1 MSETMHSV
9 VVSVTRSIQQRSQAS
24 RTAYLE
30 KIGQLAVQGKQRAQ
44 LSCSNLAHGVATCSS
59 SEKATILDFTRVNLG
74 IITSYNDMVSA
85 HQPYAVYPQQIKT
98 ALAETGHTAQVAGG
112 VPAMCDGVTQGHPG
126 MELSLYSRD
135 LIAQATALSLSHNTF
150 DGTLLLGVCDKI
162 APGQL
167 MGALAFGHIPAAF
180 VPTGPMATGIS
191 NDEKVAVRQ
200 KYVAG
205 EVDNSDL
212 LDMECRAYH
221 SPGTCTFY
229 GTANSN
235 QLVLE
240 AMGLMLPGS
249 AFIPPTD
256 PLRKALTDK
265 IVTHLAAVST
275 NSHSDKALG
284 RVVDEKSV
292 VNGLVALLASGGST
306 NHTIH
311 LLAVARAAGWQVT
324 WDDLDALSDAVPLLV
339 KMYPNGA
346 ADINAFQLAGGVSTL
361 MRSLNRRGLIWMDA
375 NPVYGSM
382 TDYLTAPYL
391 DADGKLVFAPAL
403 PTADPGVIAADDTC
417 FSHQGGLKL
426 LSGNLGRGV
435 MKVSAVAELHR
446 YVKAPA
452 RVFNSQH
459 DVEAAY
465 KKGELDSDVV
475 IVVRYNGPV
484 ANGMPELHKLMPIMS
499 NLMKQGINTALVT
512 DGRLS
517 GASGKV
523 PAVIHMTPE
532 ACRGGLL
539 AKLRDGDEI
548 EVDGL
553 TGRVRVL
560 NDIEQ
565 RPAVEVDCAAD
576 HIGYGRELFGMFRQ
590 VISSAEQ
597 GASIFS
603 LSTYNRIQ

>member
-1 MSETMHSV
+1 MSKSINSV
-9 VVSVTRSIQQRSQAS
+9 VASVTQSIQQRSQTS
-24 RTAYLE
+24 RKAYLDNID
-30 KIGQLAVQGKQRAQ
+30 KLAAQGKQRAH
-44 LSCSNLAHGVATCSS
+44 LSCGNLAHGVAACSS
-59 SEKATILDFTRVNLG
+59 SEKQSILDFTKVNLG
-74 IITSYNDMVSA
+74 IITAYNDMVSA
-85 HQPYAVYPQQIKT
+85 HQPYVDYPDQIKA

-112 VPAMCDGVTQGHPG
+112 VPAMCDGVTQGNPG

-135 LIAQATALSLSHNTF
+135 LIAQSTALSLSHNTF
-150 DGTLLLGVCDKI
+150 DGTLLLSVCDKI

-167 MGALAFGHIPAAF
+167 MGALAFGHMPAAF

-191 NDEKVAVRQ
+191 NDEKVSVRQ
-200 KYVAG
+200 KFVAG
-205 EVDNSDL
+205 EVDKSAL

-249 AFIPPTD
+249 AFIPPTA
-256 PLRKALTDK
+256 PLRKVLTDK
-265 IVTHLAAVST
+265 IATHIAAVST
-275 NSHSDKALG
+275 SNYSEKALAH
-284 RVVDEKSV
+284 VMDEKSV

-311 LLAVARAAGWQVT
+311 LLAVARAGGWIVT
-324 WDDLDALSDAVPLLV
+324 WDDLDALSDVIPLLV
-339 KMYPNGA
+339 KMYPNGS
-346 ADINAFQLAGGVSTL
+346 ADINAFQQAGGVSTL
-361 MRSLNRRGLIWMDA
+361 MRTLSKRGLIWMDA

-382 TDYLTAPYL
+382 EDYLTAPYL
-391 DADGKLVFAPAL
+391 DADGQLAFTPAQ
-403 PTADPGVIAADDTC
+403 PTADPSVIATDDSS
-417 FSHQGGLKL
+417 FSTQGGLKL

-435 MKVSAVAELHR
+435 MKVSAVAEEHR
-446 YVKAPA
+446 YVRAPA

-465 KKGELDSDVV
+465 KQGELTEDAV
-475 IVVRYNGPV
+475 IVVRYNGPA
-484 ANGMPELHKLMPIMS
+484 ANGMPELHKLMPIMG
-499 NLMKQGINTALVT
+499 NLMKQGLQIALVT

-539 AKLRDGDEI
+539 AKLRDGDEV

-553 TGRVRVL
+553 TGSIKVL
-560 NDIEQ
+560 TDIEDRQ
-565 RPAVEVDCAAD
+565 AATIDLSSD
-576 HIGYGRELFGMFRQ
+576 HTGFGRELFGIFRNT
-590 VISSAEQ
+590 ISSAEE
-597 GASIFS
+597 GATVF
-603 LSTYNRIQ
+603 

>member
-1 MSETMHSV
+1 MSKSINSV
-9 VVSVTRSIQQRSQAS
+9 VASVTQSIQERSKAS
-24 RTAYLE
+24 RKAYLDN
-30 KIGQLAVQGKQRAQ
+30 IDTLAAQGKQRAH
-44 LSCSNLAHGVATCSS
+44 LSCGNLAHGVATCSS
-59 SEKATILDFTRVNLG
+59 SEKQSILDFTKVNLG
-74 IITSYNDMVSA
+74 IITAYNDMVSA
-85 HQPYAVYPQQIKT
+85 HQPYVDYPDQIKA

-112 VPAMCDGVTQGHPG
+112 VPAMCDGVTQGNPG

-135 LIAQATALSLSHNTF
+135 LIAQSTALSLSHNTF
-150 DGTLLLGVCDKI
+150 DGTLLLSVCDKI

-167 MGALAFGHIPAAF
+167 MGALAFGHMPAAF

-191 NDEKVAVRQ
+191 NDEKVSIRQ
-200 KYVAG
+200 KFVAG
-205 EVDNSDL
+205 EVDKAAL

-256 PLRKALTDK
+256 PLRQVLTDK
-265 IVTHLAAVST
+265 IATHIASVST
-275 NSHSDKALG
+275 GNYSPKALAH
-284 RVVDEKSV
+284 VMDEKSV

-311 LLAVARAAGWQVT
+311 LLAVARAGGWIVT
-324 WDDLDALSDAVPLLV
+324 WDDLDALSAVVPLLV
-339 KMYPNGA
+339 KMYPNGS
-346 ADINAFQLAGGVSTL
+346 ADINAFQQAGGVSTL
-361 MRSLNRRGLIWMDA
+361 MRTLSKRGLIWMDA

-382 TDYLTAPYL
+382 EDYLTAPYL
-391 DADGKLVFAPAL
+391 NEEGQLAFTPAQ
-403 PTADPGVIAADDTC
+403 PTSNPEVIAADNAS
-417 FSHQGGLKL
+417 FSTQGGLKL

-435 MKVSAVAELHR
+435 MKVSAVAEEHR
-446 YVKAPA
+446 YVRAPA

-465 KKGELDSDVV
+465 KQGELTEDAV
-475 IVVRYNGPV
+475 IVVRHNGPA
-484 ANGMPELHKLMPIMS
+484 ANGMPELHKLMPIMG
-499 NLMKQGINTALVT
+499 NLMKQGLQIALVT

-553 TGRVRVL
+553 TGSIKVL
-560 NDIEQ
+560 TDIEN
-565 RPAVEVDCAAD
+565 REAEPVDISSD
-576 HIGYGRELFGMFRQ
+576 HIGYGRELFAIFRQ
-590 VISSAEQ
+590 SISSAEE
-597 GASIFS
+597 GATVF
-603 LSTYNRIQ
+603 